1 MAILSKS
8 HYTVDDFNFSF
19 GLSQSEQ
26 RRIKRQQMKR
36 ATGRGKRKGKGGT
49 SARVPKESA
58 SNQTL
63 KKQFVNCINKDLKKL
78 GSRQNLPAPPKKISY
93 AYAKSY
99 VQGAYRD
106 DINMI
111 EALKKGNEVVKH
123 SKISAKG
130 INLVNHWYGYM
141 RSHINFLIDEAIKDN
156 QTFVGFSRRFRQII
170 KKVVDY
176 SQDNNKPA
184 YNIVKYVLFG

>member
-1 MAILSKS
+1 MARLSKS

-26 RRIKRQQMKR
+26 RRIKRKQMKR

-49 SARVPKESA
+49 SAILPKESA

-63 KKQFVNCINKDLKKL
+63 KKQFVNCINKDLKTL
-78 GSRQNLPAPPKKISY
+78 GSRQNMPAPPKKISY

-111 EALKKGNEVVKH
+111 EALKKGNEIVSH
-123 SKISAKG
+123 SKISSKG

-141 RSHINFLIDEAIKDN
+141 RSHVNFLIDEAIKDN
-156 QTFVGFSRRFRQII
+156 QTFVGFSRRFRQMI
-170 KKVVDY
+170 KEVVKY
-176 SQDNNKPA
+176 SKDENKPA
-184 YNIVKYVLFG
+184 YNVVKYMIYG

>member
-1 MAILSKS
+1 MARLGKT

-19 GLSQSEQ
+19 GLSQSEA

-36 ATGRGKRKGKGGT
+36 STGRKGRGSRT
-49 SARVPKESA
+49 SRIPKESA

-63 KKQFVNCINKDLKKL
+63 KRQFVNKINHDLKVL
-78 GSRQNLPAPPKKISY
+78 GSRQSLPAPPNRISY

-99 VQGAYRD
+99 VRGAYRE
-106 DINMI
+106 DINLI
-111 EALKKGNEVVKH
+111 EAIQKGNGTVEH
-123 SKISAKG
+123 SKINTKG
-130 INLVNHWYGYM
+130 INLSEYWYGYM
-141 RSHINFLIDEAIKDN
+141 RPHINFLIDEAIKDN

-170 KKVVDY
+170 KEVIDY
-176 SQDNNKPA
+176 SYNNNKPA

>member
-1 MAILSKS
+1 MARLSKS

-19 GLSQSEQ
+19 GLSQSEA

-36 ATGRGKRKGKGGT
+36 SAGRKGRGSRT
-49 SARVPKESA
+49 SRIPKESA

-63 KKQFVNCINKDLKKL
+63 KKQFVNKINHDLKVL
-78 GSRQNLPAPPKKISY
+78 GSRQNLPAPPNRISY

-99 VQGAYRD
+99 VEGSYRD

-111 EALKKGNEVVKH
+111 EALKSGNEVVSH
-123 SKISAKG
+123 SSINDKG
-130 INLVNHWYGYM
+130 INLINHWYGYM
-141 RSHINFLIDEAIKDN
+141 NAHVNFLIDEAIKDN

-170 KKVVDY
+170 KQVVKY
-176 SQDNNKPA
+176 SKDENKPA
-184 YNIVKYVLFG
+184 YNIVKYVMYG

>member
-1 MAILSKS
+1 MARLSKS

-49 SARVPKESA
+49 IARLPKESA

-63 KKQFVNCINKDLKKL
+63 KKQFVNCINKDLKTL

-111 EALKKGNEVVKH
+111 ESLKKGNEVLKH
-123 SKISAKG
+123 SKISNKG
-130 INLVNHWYGYM
+130 INLSNYWYGYM

-170 KKVVDY
+170 KEVVKY

-184 YNIVKYVLFG
+184 YNVVKYMIFG

>member
-1 MAILSKS
+1 MVRLNKS

-26 RRIKRQQMKR
+26 RRIKRQQMR
-36 ATGRGKRKGKGGT
+36 RSTGRGKRKGKGAT
-49 SARVPKESA
+49 SARLPKESA

-111 EALKKGNEVVKH
+111 EALKKGNEIVKH

-170 KKVVDY
+170 KEVVKY
-176 SQDNNKPA
+176 SKDENKPA
-184 YNIVKYVLFG
+184 YNVVKYMIYG

>member
-1 MAILSKS
+1 MVRLGKS

-19 GLSQSEQ
+19 GLSQSES

-36 ATGRGKRKGKGGT
+36 STGRKGRGSRGSRT
-49 SARVPKESA
+49 SRIPKESA

-63 KKQFVNCINKDLKKL
+63 KTQFVNKINHDLKVL
-78 GSRQNLPAPPKKISY
+78 GSRQSLPAPPNRISY

-99 VQGAYRD
+99 VRGAYRE
-106 DINMI
+106 DINLI
-111 EALKKGNEVVKH
+111 EAIQKGNGTVEH
-123 SKISAKG
+123 SKINTKG
-130 INLVNHWYGYM
+130 INLSEYWYGYM
-141 RSHINFLIDEAIKDN
+141 RPHINFLIDEAIKDN

-170 KKVVDY
+170 KEVIDY
-176 SQDNNKPA
+176 SYNNNKPA

>member
-1 MAILSKS
+1 MARLNKT

-26 RRIKRQQMKR
+26 RSIKRQQMKR

-49 SARVPKESA
+49 SPRIPKESA
-58 SNQTL
+58 SNQAL
-63 KKQFVNCINKDLKKL
+63 KKQFVNKINHDLKVL
-78 GSRQNLPAPPKKISY
+78 GSRQKLPTPPKKISH

-99 VQGAYRD
+99 VQGSYRD

-111 EALKKGNEVVKH
+111 EALKKGNEIVKH
-123 SKISAKG
+123 SKISDKG
-130 INLVNHWYGYM
+130 INLMNHWYGYM
-141 RSHINFLIDEAIKDN
+141 NAHVNFLIDEAIKDN

-170 KKVVDY
+170 KKVVKY
-176 SQDNNKPA
+176 SQDENKPA
-184 YNIVKYVLFG
+184 YNIVKYVLYG